1 MQWFLARE
9 RFFVGQ
15 DVTNFDA
22 SKWRMGSAW
31 IGTYLLVAQHDY
43 MPLNWIQFKIQNGLN
58 VAKINIYKN
67 MKYNLKYDINISFI
81 HPIFLFN
88 YF

>member
-43 MPLNWIQFKIQNGLN
+43 MPLNWI
-58 VAKINIYKN
+58 
-67 MKYNLKYDINISFI
+67 
-81 HPIFLFN
+81 
-88 YF
+88 